1 MLCCLQRRSV
11 KSWKSWVF
19 EKQSFKLSKGGILV
33 SKQAGISILVVED
46 DKVWQNILK
55 NELGQ
60 EGYAVQIAASF
71 DEAVSALEQRRFFLS
86 IVDVKLNATDF
97 SKDEGIQFVAH
108 LARYGKNTRAI
119 ILTGYGTIEQATK
132 VMTEYGVLDY
142 FEKGSFDAEKLKF
155 GVRKA
160 HAPLQKL
167 RCFKT
172 GGDCTRDIRVKPNQV
187 FVAMPYSW
195 DKLNMSDVYEFG
207 IKGALQELGYE
218 PLRADEVFLG
228 RDLMCNI
235 CQHIQESPV
244 GVVDISD
251 WNPNVL
257 LELGMMYGWGKTVI
271 LLKYGQSDTHLPA
284 DLRGM
289 LYLEYDSVRSL
300 KAKLIT
306 CFGDLEY

>member
-1 MLCCLQRRSV
+1 M
-11 KSWKSWVF
+11 
-19 EKQSFKLSKGGILV
+19 
-33 SKQAGISILVVED
+33 SKQTEISILVIED

-60 EGYAVQIAASF
+60 EGYAVQIAANF

-86 IVDVKLNATDF
+86 IVDVKLDATDL
-97 SKDEGIQFVAH
+97 SKDEGIQLLAH
-108 LARYGKNTRAI
+108 LARYSKNTRAI

-132 VMTEYGVLDY
+132 VMREYGVLDY
-142 FEKGSFDAEKLKF
+142 LEKGSFDAEKLKLL
-155 GVRKA
+155 VKKA
-160 HAPLQKL
+160 YDTLQKF

-172 GGDCTRDIRVKPNQV
+172 GGDCTRDIAVNPNQV
-187 FVAMPYSW
+187 FVAMPYGS
-195 DKLNMSDVYEFG
+195 DKLDMSDMYELG
-207 IKGALQELGYE
+207 IKGALQELGYD

-244 GVVDISD
+244 SVVDISD

-257 LELGMMYGWGKTVI
+257 LELGMIYGWGRTAI
-271 LLKYGQSDTHLPA
+271 LLKYKKSNIDVPV
-284 DLRGM
+284 DLLGM

-300 KAKLIT
+300 RAKLVT
-306 CFGDLEY
+306 CLRDLEY

>member
-1 MLCCLQRRSV
+1 M
-11 KSWKSWVF
+11 
-19 EKQSFKLSKGGILV
+19 V
-33 SKQAGISILVVED
+33 SKQVEISILVVED

-55 NELGQ
+55 NELEQ
-60 EGYAVQIAASF
+60 EGYAVQMAASF

-86 IVDVKLNATDF
+86 IVDVKLDATDL
-97 SKDEGIQFVAH
+97 SKDEGIQLLVH
-108 LARYGKNTRAI
+108 VARYSKNTRAI

-132 VMTEYGVLDY
+132 VMREYGVLDY
-142 FEKGSFDAEKLKF
+142 LEKGSFDADRLKLLVK
-155 GVRKA
+155 KTYNT
-160 HAPLQKL
+160 LQKF

-172 GGDCTRDIRVKPNQV
+172 GGDCIRDITVKPNQV
-187 FVAMPYSW
+187 FVAMPYSS
-195 DKLNMSDVYEFG
+195 DKLDMSDVYELG
-207 IKGALQELGYE
+207 IKGALQELRYD

-244 GVVDISD
+244 SVVDISD

-257 LELGMMYGWGKTVI
+257 LELGMIYGWGRTAI
-271 LLKYGQSDTHLPA
+271 LLKCKKSDIDVPV

-300 KAKLIT
+300 RAKLIT
-306 CFGDLEY
+306 CLRDLEY